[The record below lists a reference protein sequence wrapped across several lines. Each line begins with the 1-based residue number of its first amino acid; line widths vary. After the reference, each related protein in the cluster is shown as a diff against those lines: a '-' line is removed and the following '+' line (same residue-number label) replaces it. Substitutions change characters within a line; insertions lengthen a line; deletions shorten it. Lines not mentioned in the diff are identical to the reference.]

1 MMFKPKKIILL
12 GALLIM
18 AQSIAAKALVV
29 DQMLVD
35 LEKNCQNYEQ
45 LYQYQELKSH
55 QQHSLQNAHTE
66 FYYHSN
72 FSDIGP
78 YSPLKLTDRCQQ
90 TQINN
95 QIELAQHE
103 KQQHIDAE
111 QEQLSEIV
119 IDLDLLVYRSLKS
132 LYDEQAY
139 SASDIEQLNTA
150 IQDIQHRIVQHS
162 NRGANAYLPINPL
175 MLLLKYDLHYSPVA
189 NQKIF
194 EANQQ
199 FHTFFEYLYTHSEN
213 KYPSMDLRQIVSV
226 FIARFDYSNKEYQL
240 ITAIQRNDL
249 ERVKVLAESYS
260 QLYANQTLADE
271 FHQKYPVAW
280 DLDEVIRNVAVA
292 ELLTYA
298 FYKLNDRG
306 NVQKWIERADLISTE
321 EAQCTAKTLVA
332 DPGLNAFLKQDQV
345 WYRPKFEKQ
354 MSRCNEVFADT
365 KILSKFDLQKVM
377 DNYEQHCGAMYA
389 EKIPLLQVQNSKF
402 IPDYEFRS
410 VLFLM
415 RSFADLEGLSARRP
429 ATDQCIQT
437 IYTSQIDVLQ
447 YYVDH
452 MQSTASGYQD
462 AKDELVTLRKQLQ
475 SLKQSL
481 PEIEE
486 HQ

>member
-66 FYYHSN
+66 FHYDSN

-78 YSPLKLTDRCQQ
+78 YLPLKLTDQCQQ

-103 KQQHIDAE
+103 KQQRTG
-111 QEQLSEIV
+111 QGQSSEIV

-139 SASDIEQLNTA
+139 STSDIEQLKVA
-150 IQDIQHRIVQHS
+150 IQDIQHRIAQHS
-162 NRGANAYLPINPL
+162 NRGTNAYLPIIPL

-189 NQKIF
+189 NRKIF

-199 FHTFFEYLYTHSEN
+199 FHTFFEYLYTHSEHQ
-213 KYPSMDLRQIVSV
+213 YLSMDLQQVV
-226 FIARFDYSNKEYQL
+226 PLFIARFDHSNKAYQL

-280 DLDEVIRNVAVA
+280 DFDEVIRKEVVA

-306 NVQKWIERADLISTE
+306 NVQKWIERADLIGTSE
-321 EAQCTAKTLVA
+321 VSCTTKTLVD
-332 DPGLNAFLKQDQV
+332 DPHLNTFLKQDQV

-354 MSRCNEVFADT
+354 MISCNKVFADT

-437 IYTSQIDVLQ
+437 IYISQIDVLQ

-452 MQSTASGYQD
+452 MQPTASGYQD

-475 SLKQSL
+475 SLK
-481 PEIEE
+481 
-486 HQ
+486 

>member
-103 KQQHIDAE
+103 KQQRTG
-111 QEQLSEIV
+111 QGQSSEIV

-249 ERVKVLAESYS
+249 ERVKVLVESYS
-260 QLYANQTLADE
+260 QFYANQRLADE

-402 IPDYEFRS
+402 IHDYEFHS

>member
-18 AQSIAAKALVV
+18 AQSIAAKVLVV

-66 FYYHSN
+66 FHYDSN

-78 YSPLKLTDRCQQ
+78 YLPLKLTDQCQQ

-103 KQQHIDAE
+103 KQQRTG
-111 QEQLSEIV
+111 QGQSSEIV

-139 SASDIEQLNTA
+139 STSDIEQLKVA
-150 IQDIQHRIVQHS
+150 IQDIQHRIAQHS
-162 NRGANAYLPINPL
+162 NRGTNAYLPIIPL

-189 NQKIF
+189 NRKIF

-199 FHTFFEYLYTHSEN
+199 FHTFFEYLYTHSEHQ
-213 KYPSMDLRQIVSV
+213 YLSMDLQQVV
-226 FIARFDYSNKEYQL
+226 PLFIARFDHSNKAYQL

-280 DLDEVIRNVAVA
+280 DFDEVIRKEVVA

-306 NVQKWIERADLISTE
+306 NVQKWIERADLIGTSE
-321 EAQCTAKTLVA
+321 VSCTTKTLVD
-332 DPGLNAFLKQDQV
+332 DPHLNTFLKQDQV

-354 MSRCNEVFADT
+354 MISCNKVFADT

-452 MQSTASGYQD
+452 MQPTASGYQD

-475 SLKQSL
+475 SLK
-481 PEIEE
+481 
-486 HQ
+486 

>member
-66 FYYHSN
+66 FHYDSN

-78 YSPLKLTDRCQQ
+78 YLPLKLTDQCQQ

-103 KQQHIDAE
+103 KQQRTG
-111 QEQLSEIV
+111 QGQSSEIV

-139 SASDIEQLNTA
+139 STSDIEQLKVA
-150 IQDIQHRIVQHS
+150 IQDIQHRIAQHS
-162 NRGANAYLPINPL
+162 NRGTNAYLPIIPL

-189 NQKIF
+189 NRKIF

-199 FHTFFEYLYTHSEN
+199 FHTFFEYLYTHSEHQ
-213 KYPSMDLRQIVSV
+213 YLSRDFQQVVPL
-226 FIARFDYSNKEYQL
+226 FIARFDYSNKAYQL

-280 DLDEVIRNVAVA
+280 DFDEVIRKEAVA

-306 NVQKWIERADLISTE
+306 NVQKWIERADLIGTSE
-321 EAQCTAKTLVA
+321 VSCTTKTLVD
-332 DPGLNAFLKQDQV
+332 DPHLNTFLKQDQV

-402 IPDYEFRS
+402 IPDYEFHS
-410 VLFLM
+410 VLLLM

-447 YYVDH
+447 YYLDH
-452 MQSTASGYQD
+452 MQPTASGYQD

-475 SLKQSL
+475 SLK
-481 PEIEE
+481 
-486 HQ
+486 